1 MFNCGCEVD
10 YISIDF
16 NSKVGTAYFSEMRYP
31 DMGKTIRAFLA
42 IDDEIKAIDTYVD
55 GKVDTRYL
63 YIPAVNEWQAFP
75 PFKSVFG
82 EVS

>member
-31 DMGKTIRAFLA
+31 
-42 IDDEIKAIDTYVD
+42 
-55 GKVDTRYL
+55 
-63 YIPAVNEWQAFP
+63 P
-75 PFKSVFG
+75 PCKSVFG